1 MCQKQQQYVSVLDFA
16 GNQDIVPAQ
25 LDALVLLGVKNSDEV
40 LVGDERSVLECTLTK
55 DVASEGVVGCL
66 VALQHLKT
74 MQGFVLFT
82 KRLTLSK
89 SNYAI

>member
-1 MCQKQQQYVSVLDFA
+1 MSVLDFA

-25 LDALVLLGVKNSDEV
+25 LDALVLLGVNNLDEV

-55 DVASEGVVGCL
+55 DVALEGVVGCL

-82 KRLTLSK
+82 KR
-89 SNYAI
+89 